1 MTRRSPA
8 AQAARLAELQRRA
21 EDATGERV
29 RAPVQPEA
37 PFHLAC
43 LRKLTPLP
51 AGGSIC
57 LHCRVAFEDV
67 EHDGVKARVVVDE
80 GGR

>member
-1 MTRRSPA
+1 MATTERPHPFSV
-8 AQAARLAELQRRA
+8 AR
-21 EDATGERV
+21 
-29 RAPVQPEA
+29 
-37 PFHLAC
+37 HLEC
-43 LRKLTPLP
+43 GRKLTPLP